1 MAASQPA
8 LTMEERFAPSRPY
21 RLGTR
26 RRRALQARAASE
38 PGASRSAKS
47 RALSLDTEKQLA
59 TSVREWA
66 DSQQTAGDIRAE
78 QIALQRK
85 LNGTVHA
92 IWQGHAASGRTEEAL
107 KWEKQWFKLHNCQSE
122 WIGYRAACCEGR
134 TRAIAVPIGCN
145 HRLCPLCAWHRS
157 QRARVRIKSM
167 FDRLTHPVL
176 ITLTIPNKDSIR
188 KHDYT
193 LFRQRVRK
201 LIAQHKDWILG
212 GVYSL
217 ETTYNRAEKTWHIHA
232 HILADVS
239 SSLPSKQEK
248 IKLAGE
254 NIYAFTAIK
263 LKLEF
268 DWMRLWKTSWGKKAR
283 KGNFPMRSEGDTY
296 NFEQWVKAGR
306 ENRLKEWSNG
316 AYQSISGLP
325 PAELAARSQWNAANR
340 RIVDLRPVMDRE
352 GAAHE
357 ILKYITKV
365 ADFCDL
371 AEAVEPF
378 CNAVK
383 GTRLIQTFGS
393 WYGAEFDTVFDPQHL
408 EDWGEMKC
416 TCGLNHWERMGVFS
430 RSDVEMNE
438 AGRWFLKRSLNNHR
452 CRGTVPRPTIRALD
466 APVEESET
474 QLCQMETRR

>member
-1 MAASQPA
+1 
-8 LTMEERFAPSRPY
+8 
-21 RLGTR
+21 
-26 RRRALQARAASE
+26 
-38 PGASRSAKS
+38 
-47 RALSLDTEKQLA
+47 
-59 TSVREWA
+59 
-66 DSQQTAGDIRAE
+66 
-78 QIALQRK
+78 
-85 LNGTVHA
+85 
-92 IWQGHAASGRTEEAL
+92 
-107 KWEKQWFKLHNCQSE
+107 
-122 WIGYRAACCEGR
+122 
-134 TRAIAVPIGCN
+134 
-145 HRLCPLCAWHRS
+145 
-157 QRARVRIKSM
+157 
-167 FDRLTHPVL
+167 
-176 ITLTIPNKDSIR
+176 
-188 KHDYT
+188 
-193 LFRQRVRK
+193 
-201 LIAQHKDWILG
+201 
-212 GVYSL
+212 
-217 ETTYNRAEKTWHIHA
+217 
-232 HILADVS
+232 
-239 SSLPSKQEK
+239 
-248 IKLAGE
+248 
-254 NIYAFTAIK
+254 
-263 LKLEF
+263 
-268 DWMRLWKTSWGKKAR
+268 
-283 KGNFPMRSEGDTY
+283 MRSEGDTY